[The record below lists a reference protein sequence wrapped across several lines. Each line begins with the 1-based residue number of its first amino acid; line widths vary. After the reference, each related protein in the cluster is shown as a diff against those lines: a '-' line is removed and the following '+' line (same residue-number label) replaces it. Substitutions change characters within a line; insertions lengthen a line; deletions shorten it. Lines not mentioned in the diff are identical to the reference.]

1 MMEREDMK
9 QRKYKHLIF
18 DIDGTLL
25 DTEKTG
31 VLSLQKSVKE
41 LMGKDMTYDELY
53 PYFGIPTMV
62 VAQKMGFKDVEA
74 AAHSWEKIFQELM
87 YLITP
92 FEGVSE
98 MLPRL
103 REMGFKLGDVT
114 SRSRFEFNYD
124 PHLSLWKDLFETVI
138 TSDDSER
145 HKPFP
150 DPLLAYLSRSGA
162 ASDECIYFGD
172 TEYDF
177 ECAKG
182 AGIDFALA
190 DWRNRGFQGIPAQ
203 YCFSSVEEIIKISET
218 LR

>member
-74 AAHSWEKIFQELM
+74 AAHSWEKNFRELM
-87 YLITP
+87 YLIVP

-98 MLPRL
+98 MLPSL
-103 REMGFKLGDVT
+103 REMGFKLGVVT
-114 SRSRFEFNYD
+114 SRSRFEFTTRPVLGNG
-124 PHLSLWKDLFETVI
+124 I
-138 TSDDSER
+138 IRDSH
-145 HKPFP
+145 HK
-150 DPLLAYLSRSGA
+150 
-162 ASDECIYFGD
+162 
-172 TEYDF
+172 
-177 ECAKG
+177 
-182 AGIDFALA
+182 
-190 DWRNRGFQGIPAQ
+190 
-203 YCFSSVEEIIKISET
+203 
-218 LR
+218 

>member
-1 MMEREDMK
+1 MMGRGEMK

-31 VLSLQKSVKE
+31 VLSLQKTVKE
-41 LMGKDMTYDELY
+41 LMGIDMAYDELY
-53 PYFGIPTMV
+53 PYFGYRLW
-62 VAQKMGFKDVEA
+62 
-74 AAHSWEKIFQELM
+74 SWLKKWVLRMLRRQHIVGRRFFQELM

-103 REMGFKLGDVT
+103 REMGFKLGVVT

-138 TSDDSER
+138 TSDDSDR

-150 DPLLAYLSRSGA
+150 DPLLAYLFHSGA
-162 ASDECIYFGD
+162 TADESIYFGD

>member
-1 MMEREDMK
+1 ME
-9 QRKYKHLIF
+9 QRKYNHLIF
-18 DIDGTLL
+18 YIDGTLL

-31 VLSLQKSVKE
+31 VLSLQRTVKE

-53 PYFGIPTMV
+53 PYFGIPTFV
-62 VAQKMGFKDVEA
+62 VAQQMDVEDKEL
-74 AAHSWEKIFQELM
+74 AAHLWEKNFQELM
-87 YLITP
+87 YLIVP
-92 FEGVSE
+92 FEGVHE

-103 REMGFKLGDVT
+103 REMEFKLGVVT
-114 SRSRFEFNYD
+114 SRSRFEFNFD
-124 PHLSLWKDLFETVI
+124 PHLKQWKDLFDTII
-138 TSDDSER
+138 TSDDSLR

-150 DPLLAYLSRSGA
+150 DPLLAYMSRSGA
-162 ASDECIYFGD
+162 TTDECIYFGD

-177 ECAKG
+177 ECARA

-203 YCFSSVEEIIKISET
+203 YRFSSVEEILKISET